1 MLQVEGG
8 GAGLLY
14 DYLLRYYIFI
24 LRVPREHAVTLA
36 LYSRPKLFSAVEK
49 LQRACYKLH
58 AHVLINHIIKHINLP
73 HNHSEV

>member
-14 DYLLRYYIFI
+14 DYLLGYYIFI

-49 LQRACYKLH
+49 QRACYKLH
-58 AHVLINHIIKHINLP
+58 AHVLINHINLAR
-73 HNHSEV
+73 NHSEV